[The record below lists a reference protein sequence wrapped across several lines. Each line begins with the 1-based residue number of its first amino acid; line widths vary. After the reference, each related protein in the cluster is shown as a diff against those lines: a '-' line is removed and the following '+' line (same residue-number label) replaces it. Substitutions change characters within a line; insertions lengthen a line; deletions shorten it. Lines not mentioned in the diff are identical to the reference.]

1 MLWLVHIRVPENCLA
16 DLEYIEIRHFVGE
29 FTTVSAEY
37 LAYYFIHWSH
47 CYRRSAISSN
57 ALDFKLHS
65 ACLSYPSSKVPST
78 A

>member
-37 LAYYFIHWSH
+37 VAYYLPPVRNFLK
-47 CYRRSAISSN
+47 RAG
-57 ALDFKLHS
+57 F
-65 ACLSYPSSKVPST
+65 
-78 A
+78 

>member
-37 LAYYFIHWSH
+37 LAYYFIHWSN
-47 CYRRSAISSN
+47 CYRRSAIS
-57 ALDFKLHS
+57 
-65 ACLSYPSSKVPST
+65 
-78 A
+78 